1 MIVIMLFVY
10 LFINKKTNAYLIKNT
25 NFNNL
30 EHGSDNRFLN
40 NITNINYDVLYK
52 MRLNAKKQ
60 ELLTKLDDKTIPI
73 QYKLKLL
80 EYNPDNIIPPNIF
93 AGNLMKNFDFDFD
106 F

>member
-52 MRLNAKKQ
+52 ININLKKQ
-60 ELLTKLDDKTIPI
+60 RLLNKLEDKTISI
-73 QYKLKLL
+73 QDKLKLL

-93 AGNLMKNFDFDFD
+93 AGNLMKNFDFDLD